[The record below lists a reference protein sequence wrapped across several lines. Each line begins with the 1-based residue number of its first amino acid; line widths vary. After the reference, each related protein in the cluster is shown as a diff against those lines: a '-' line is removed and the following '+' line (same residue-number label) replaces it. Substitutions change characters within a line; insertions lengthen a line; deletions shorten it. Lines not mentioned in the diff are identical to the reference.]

1 MATLDSYIA
10 NTTSRIQF
18 YANAAYEALY
28 ALDFNKV
35 VTDFDRIELNPEQIN
50 TTFNRPAADTTP
62 FPVYEQPGVAEP
74 VQPTLVNLPGVNS
87 PVLPTAPDISSRAS
101 GLFQN
106 NKPTNQMPLWDEQ
119 VPDLHIDE
127 IYQELVAL
135 SDPVLATIALPV
147 ITPITVGNAPTLTL
161 PSYQTNAAP
170 AELNAPTNYAT
181 YWKNQ
186 YDAAL
191 PVIQNFVDSVVD
203 RIITKFAPTLYSQ
216 IDVFDQKVA
225 DGMNGE
231 ILTDE
236 FETRLYQNDQSR
248 VAEAYADAELSI
260 LNNPSRGVGM
270 VIAPGGIASALAG
283 AKLSGMKVSADNSNK
298 VYIER
303 RRTEVE
309 YSKFILGLASANINF
324 MRGQALDY
332 ARVGIEINQEARNQA
347 QQLTANLVQ
356 LFEHEKSRS
365 EFSIA
370 LLRII
375 DDQYKTK
382 LTAALSGLEGF
393 KTQLE
398 AYRLTKDIDQQQID
412 LVKSQADLKQLE
424 INHYSAMVDAIAKR
438 TSVTQGYINEM
449 ELKAKVFEV
458 QTKATIAT
466 FDLYRSMNEGDESKL
481 KGLMAEIEVYDSQL
495 KAINTSVGVEVAV
508 LDGQLK
514 TNEARNNQYK
524 IEADVYQTLYDVAL
538 KKFTSEATIKEIG
551 MNLYKTNV
559 ETELEIYK
567 GELGK
572 QFKYIDAQIAAF
584 KGNIDS
590 LKAYYDVEIN
600 YGQLDLNKAAKIAD
614 VLGGI
619 AQSSASALGG
629 NIALSENV

>member
-1 MATLDSYIA
+1 MASLDTYIT
-10 NTTSRIQF
+10 NTTSRINQ
-18 YANAAYEALY
+18 YANAASEALY
-28 ALDFNKV
+28 ALHFNKV
-35 VTDFDRIELNPEQIN
+35 VTDFDRITLDPALIN
-50 TTFNRPAADTTP
+50 TTFNQPAADTTP
-62 FPVYEQPGVAEP
+62 FPIYEAPGVALP
-74 VQPTLVNLPGVNS
+74 SKPILVDLPGINS
-87 PVLPTAPDISSRAS
+87 PVMPSAPDIAERAAN
-101 GLFQN
+101 LFQN
-106 NKPTNQMPLWDEQ
+106 TKPTSAMPLWDEQ

-135 SDPVLATIALPV
+135 SEPVLATIALPE
-147 ITPITVGNAPTLTL
+147 ITRITVGDAPTLTL

-181 YWKNQ
+181 YWKNK
-186 YDAAL
+186 YDSAL

-203 RIITKFAPTLYSQ
+203 RAIAKFAPTLYSQ
-216 IDVFDQKVA
+216 IDAFDQKIA
-225 DGMNGE
+225 AGMNGE
-231 ILTDE
+231 VLTDE

-248 VAEAYADAELSI
+248 VTEAYADAEASI

-270 VIAPGGIASALAG
+270 IIAPGGIASALAG

-303 RRTEVE
+303 RRTEIE
-309 YSKFILGLASANINF
+309 YSKFIIGLASANIQA
-324 MRGQALDY
+324 MRGLALEY
-332 ARVGIEINQEARNQA
+332 SRLGIEINQEARNQA

-370 LLRII
+370 LLRVI

-438 TSVTQGYINEM
+438 TSVTQGYINQM
-449 ELKAKVFEV
+449 ELKAKVFEI

-466 FDLYRSMNEGDESKL
+466 FDLYRAMNEGDESKL
-481 KGLMAEIEVYDSQL
+481 KGLMAEIETYNSQL
-495 KAINTSVGVEVAV
+495 KAINTKIGVDIAV
-508 LDGQLK
+508 QEGQLK
-514 TNEARNNQYK
+514 TNIAKNEQYK
-524 IEADVYQTLYDVAL
+524 IEADVYNTLQDVAL
-538 KKFTSEATIKEIG
+538 KKFTAGATIKELG
-551 MNLYKTNV
+551 MNIYKTNV
-559 ETELEIYK
+559 ETELAIYQ
-567 GELGK
+567 GELNK
-572 QFKYIDAQIAAF
+572 QFKYVDAQIAAF

-600 YGQLDLNKAAKIAD
+600 YGQLDMQKAKAIAE

-629 NIALSENV
+629 NIALSETI